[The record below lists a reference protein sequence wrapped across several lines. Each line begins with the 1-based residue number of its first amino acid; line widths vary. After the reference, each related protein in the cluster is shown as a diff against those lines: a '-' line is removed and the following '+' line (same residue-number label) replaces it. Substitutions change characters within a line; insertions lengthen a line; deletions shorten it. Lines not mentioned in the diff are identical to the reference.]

1 MTLVTSY
8 KLHWNKSDQED
19 AAEVLDFYIHVHK
32 VVVVCHAWAA
42 HGHCALGCA
51 VEMQTLHLP
60 VENKQHPAL
69 FQRNHQQ
76 TRGKNWV
83 TIMLKYSKQETY
95 IEFAEFSTEFHRSES
110 VLIKTIIPHDP
121 FQHFEVATTQPVT
134 TLVNHLY
141 TDHQLSTSILAH
153 LSTVSIT
160 AQQHNKSVIKTN
172 TERRVQAS

>member
-1 MTLVTSY
+1 M
-8 KLHWNKSDQED
+8 
-19 AAEVLDFYIHVHK
+19 
-32 VVVVCHAWAA
+32 
-42 HGHCALGCA
+42 
-51 VEMQTLHLP
+51 
-60 VENKQHPAL
+60 
-69 FQRNHQQ
+69 
-76 TRGKNWV
+76 

-172 TERRVQAS
+172 TEREGYRRPNNNSECNAVYVIFKAFFIISTATQEIRKCDDNDCDHIKTINMSYLKDQPNNL